1 MNKID
6 KLSEYLGSIALL
18 SIGALFSAVCIALL
32 IKILIVIVGS
42 IM

>member
-6 KLSEYLGSIALL
+6 KLSEYLGSVAIL
-18 SIGALFSAVCIALL
+18 SIGALLSAVCIGVL

-42 IM
+42 IL